1 MNVNVNHT
9 VNVSGTINHKFD
21 ATPDHA
27 VADALNAMEI
37 KMSSLDDKLER
48 LKARGQADAQAIK
61 DAVSAKAAEIIA
73 AFADLIAKGADTAAA
88 EAKVDGMLNSLQ
100 TDADAIIAG
109 VHGIDQ
115 PAPPEPPAP
124 PVNPPAAPPVA

>member
-9 VNVSGTINHKFD
+9 VNVSGTIVHRFD

-27 VADALNAMEI
+27 FADALNALEI